1 MTVSVLICDDSGFA
15 RKAMARSLPDGWDID
30 ISFAEHGQ
38 QAIDMIKQGKG
49 DILFLDLNMPVLDG
63 YQTMQIIRSEDLP
76 TLVIVVSGDVQ
87 EEARNR
93 MLALGAVDFI
103 RKPIDNEKLSTI
115 LAKYGIYTGE
125 TSAQKREQTN
135 LLSENAGEAEK
146 LDAFRELANVAM
158 GQAGENLAKILNEF
172 IDLPIPN
179 VSLLHSSELHMALDE
194 VNRNK
199 QMSAVSKGFISTGI
213 SGEAI
218 ILFNDSNVQSMASL
232 LGDDISND
240 DISNDDISNND
251 GSGEI
256 EVLMDVSNILIGA
269 CLNALSEQLNVK
281 FTHNTP
287 IILGLH
293 CDLEKLMNNQVSR
306 WEKVLAIEIAYAI
319 SKHDISFE
327 LLLLIPDQ
335 DVDKVFNRLVFQKG
349 SEHE

>member
-15 RKAMARSLPDGWDID
+15 RRAMARSLPDGWDID

-38 QAIDMIKQGKG
+38 QAIDMIKEGKG

-63 YQTMQIIRSEDLP
+63 YQTMQIIRKEDLP

-87 EEARNR
+87 EEARKR

-103 RKPIDNEKLSTI
+103 RKPIDNEKLTTI

-125 TSAQKREQTN
+125 TTARKREQTN
-135 LLSENAGEAEK
+135 LLSENADEAEK

-232 LGDDISND
+232 LGDDISK
-240 DISNDDISNND
+240 ND

>member
-38 QAIDMIKQGKG
+38 QAIDMIKEGKG

-63 YQTMQIIRSEDLP
+63 YQTMQIIRKEDLP

-87 EEARNR
+87 EEARKR

-103 RKPIDNEKLSTI
+103 RKPIDNEKLTTI
-115 LAKYGIYTGE
+115 LAKYGIYTGA
-125 TSAQKREQTN
+125 TTAQKREQTN
-135 LLSENAGEAEK
+135 LLSENADEAEK

-232 LGDDISND
+232 LGDDISN
-240 DISNDDISNND
+240 ND

-293 CDLEKLMNNQVSR
+293 RDLHELMNDQASR

-335 DVDKVFNRLVFQKG
+335 DVDRVFNRLVFQKG

>member
-15 RKAMARSLPDGWDID
+15 RKAMARALPDGWDID

-38 QAIDMIKQGKG
+38 QAIDMIKEGKG

-63 YQTMQIIRSEDLP
+63 YQTMQIIRNEDLP

-87 EEARNR
+87 EEARKR
-93 MLALGAVDFI
+93 MLAIGAVDFI
-103 RKPIDNEKLSTI
+103 RKPIDNEKLTTI
-115 LAKYGIYTGE
+115 LAKYGIYTGA
-125 TSAQKREQTN
+125 TTAQKREQTN
-135 LLSENAGEAEK
+135 LLSENADEAEK

-232 LGDDISND
+232 LGDDISN
-240 DISNDDISNND
+240 ND

-293 CDLEKLMNNQVSR
+293 RDLHELMNDQASR

-335 DVDKVFNRLVFQKG
+335 DVDRVFNRLVFQKG

>member
-38 QAIDMIKQGKG
+38 QAIDMIKDGKG

-63 YQTMQIIRSEDLP
+63 YQTMQIIRKEDLP

-87 EEARNR
+87 EEARKR

-103 RKPIDNEKLSTI
+103 RKPIDNEKLTTI

-125 TSAQKREQTN
+125 TTAQKREQTN
-135 LLSENAGEAEK
+135 LLSKNAGEAEK

-199 QMSAVSKGFISTGI
+199 QMSAISKGFISTGI

-232 LGDDISND
+232 LG
-240 DISNDDISNND
+240 DDISNND

>member
-38 QAIDMIKQGKG
+38 QAIDMIKEGKG

-63 YQTMQIIRSEDLP
+63 YQTMQIIRKEDLP

-87 EEARNR
+87 EEARKR
-93 MLALGAVDFI
+93 MLALGTVDFI
-103 RKPIDNEKLSTI
+103 RKPIDNEKLTTI
-115 LAKYGIYTGE
+115 LAKYGIYTGA
-125 TSAQKREQTN
+125 TTAQKREQTN
-135 LLSENAGEAEK
+135 LLSENADEAEK

-232 LGDDISND
+232 LGDDISN
-240 DISNDDISNND
+240 ND

-293 CDLEKLMNNQVSR
+293 RDLHELMNDQASR

-335 DVDKVFNRLVFQKG
+335 DVDRVFNRLVFQKG

>member
-38 QAIDMIKQGKG
+38 QAIDMIKEGKG

-63 YQTMQIIRSEDLP
+63 YQTMQIIRKEDLP

-87 EEARNR
+87 EEARKR

-103 RKPIDNEKLSTI
+103 RKPIDNEKLTTI
-115 LAKYGIYTGE
+115 LAKYGIYTGA
-125 TSAQKREQTN
+125 TTAQKREQTN
-135 LLSENAGEAEK
+135 LLSKNADEAEK

-232 LGDDISND
+232 LGDDISN
-240 DISNDDISNND
+240 ND

-293 CDLEKLMNNQVSR
+293 RDLHELMNDQTSR

-335 DVDKVFNRLVFQKG
+335 DVDRVFNRLVFQKG
-349 SEHE
+349 SEDE

>member
-38 QAIDMIKQGKG
+38 QAIDMIKEGKG

-63 YQTMQIIRSEDLP
+63 YQTMQIIRKEDLP

-87 EEARNR
+87 EEARKR

-103 RKPIDNEKLSTI
+103 RKPIDNEKLTTI
-115 LAKYGIYTGE
+115 LAKYGIYTGA
-125 TSAQKREQTN
+125 TTAQKREQTN
-135 LLSENAGEAEK
+135 LLSENADEAEK

-232 LGDDISND
+232 LGDDISN
-240 DISNDDISNND
+240 ND

-293 CDLEKLMNNQVSR
+293 CDLHELMNDQASR

-335 DVDKVFNRLVFQKG
+335 DVDRVFNRLVFQKG

>member
-38 QAIDMIKQGKG
+38 QAIDMIKEGKG
-49 DILFLDLNMPVLDG
+49 DILFLDLNMPVLEG
-63 YQTMQIIRSEDLP
+63 YQTMQIIRKEDLP

-87 EEARNR
+87 EEARKR

-103 RKPIDNEKLSTI
+103 RKPIDNEKLTTI
-115 LAKYGIYTGE
+115 LAKYGIYTGA
-125 TSAQKREQTN
+125 TTAQKREQTN
-135 LLSENAGEAEK
+135 LLSENADEAEK

-232 LGDDISND
+232 LGDDISN
-240 DISNDDISNND
+240 ND

-293 CDLEKLMNNQVSR
+293 RDLHELMNEQASR

-335 DVDKVFNRLVFQKG
+335 DVDRVFNRLVFQKG

>member
-38 QAIDMIKQGKG
+38 QAIDMIKEGKG

-63 YQTMQIIRSEDLP
+63 YQTMQIIRKEDLP

-87 EEARNR
+87 EEARKR

-103 RKPIDNEKLSTI
+103 RKPIDNEKLTTI
-115 LAKYGIYTGE
+115 LAKYGIYTGA
-125 TSAQKREQTN
+125 TTAQKREQTN
-135 LLSENAGEAEK
+135 LLSENADEAEK

-232 LGDDISND
+232 LGDDISN
-240 DISNDDISNND
+240 ND

-293 CDLEKLMNNQVSR
+293 RDLHELMNDQTSR

-335 DVDKVFNRLVFQKG
+335 DVDRVFNRLVFQKG
-349 SEHE
+349 SEDE

>member
-38 QAIDMIKQGKG
+38 QAIDMIKEGKG

-63 YQTMQIIRSEDLP
+63 YQTMQIIRKEDLP

-87 EEARNR
+87 EEARKR

-103 RKPIDNEKLSTI
+103 RKPIDNEKLTTI
-115 LAKYGIYTGE
+115 LAKYGIYTGA
-125 TSAQKREQTN
+125 TTAQKREQTN
-135 LLSENAGEAEK
+135 LLSENADEAEK

-232 LGDDISND
+232 LGDDISN
-240 DISNDDISNND
+240 ND

-293 CDLEKLMNNQVSR
+293 RDLHELMNEQASR

-335 DVDKVFNRLVFQKG
+335 DVDRVFNRLVFQKG